1 LDVNYVAH
9 VWFVREMSAIMR
21 AGGAITLISSSSAAQ
36 PLLPFFPYACAKA
49 ATDALVRYAALEYG
63 PRSIRVNS
71 ILPGPIKTPLAADM
85 FEQPG
90 AEAAFAKEI
99 ALGRVGQPQDFARAI
114 IALYAMNFVTG
125 VNLPVSGGMHLT
137 RAPRLDEIGA

>member
-1 LDVNYVAH
+1 
-9 VWFVREMSAIMR
+9 
-21 AGGAITLISSSSAAQ
+21 
-36 PLLPFFPYACAKA
+36 
-49 ATDALVRYAALEYG
+49 
-63 PRSIRVNS
+63 
-71 ILPGPIKTPLAADM
+71 M